1 MQMKTASF
9 PTLCVASIVPGTA
22 IYLQIVRFRPT
33 PRFPFSSFG
42 PLGQNRWNKLHCK
55 LTHISVY
62 RRQCCCCCCCLM
74 ESVLCVPF
82 RSFVAGKETQQVF
95 KTTWIGGAPPMIDPT
110 PSSFIIFSSRFF
122 ARFFSCKKKK
132 VDLFTIVSDSCFS
145 SPPEYNIKARQQ
157 SGDFPPGR
165 RT

>member
-33 PRFPFSSFG
+33 PRFSFCSLALWDRTDGINYIASS
-42 PLGQNRWNKLHCK
+42 R
-55 LTHISVY
+55 IYIVY

-74 ESVLCVPF
+74 ESMLCVPF

-132 VDLFTIVSDSCFS
+132 VDLFTIVSDSCFFLS
-145 SPPEYNIKARQQ
+145 S
-157 SGDFPPGR
+157 
-165 RT
+165 